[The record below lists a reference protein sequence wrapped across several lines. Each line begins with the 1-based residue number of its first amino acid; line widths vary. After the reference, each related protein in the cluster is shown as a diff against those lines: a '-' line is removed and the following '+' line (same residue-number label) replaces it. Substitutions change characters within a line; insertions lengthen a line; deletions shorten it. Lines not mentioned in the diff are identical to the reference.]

1 MTTISIHEAKTHL
14 SSILLNVERF
24 GEKVVIC
31 RYNKA
36 IAQITP
42 IKHGDRTNLNPE
54 LSKISIKCDL
64 TEPTEG
70 EWENV

>member
-1 MTTISIHEAKTHL
+1 MTTVSVHEAKTHL

-24 GEKVVIC
+24 VEKVVTC

-42 IKHGDRTNLNPE
+42 IKHAVRTNLDPE
-54 LSKISIKCDL
+54 LRKVNVKCDL
-64 TEPTEG
+64 TEATEG

>member
-1 MTTISIHEAKTHL
+1 MTTVSVHEAKTHL
-14 SSILLNVERF
+14 SSILSNVERL

-42 IKHGDRTNLNPE
+42 IKHGDRTILNPA
-54 LSKISIKCDL
+54 LSKVSIKCDL
-64 TEPTEG
+64 TEPTGG
-70 EWENV
+70 EWDNV

>member
-1 MTTISIHEAKTHL
+1 MTTVSVHEAKTHL
-14 SSILLNVERF
+14 SSILLNVERL

-42 IKHGDRTNLNPE
+42 IEHGNRTQIDPE
-54 LSKISIKCDL
+54 ISKIKIKCDL
-64 TEPTEG
+64 TETTES
-70 EWENV
+70 EWNNA